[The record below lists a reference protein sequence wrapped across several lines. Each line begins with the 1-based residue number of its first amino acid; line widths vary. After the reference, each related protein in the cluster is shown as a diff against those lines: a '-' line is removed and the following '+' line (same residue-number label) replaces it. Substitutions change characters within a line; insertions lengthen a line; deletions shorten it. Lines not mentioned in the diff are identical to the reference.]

1 MREDRIRWN
10 RKYAGRDWP
19 AEPSAIVSRF
29 HHLAGRGLALD
40 VGAGTGRNAM
50 FLAGRGFE
58 VVAAD
63 ISEEGLRRVAGA
75 HENVHPL
82 CVDLDVYDIPEGRF
96 SLIINIMFLSRR
108 LFPHI
113 IHGLVHGG
121 LLIFE
126 TYIDF
131 PGGGSRRHSRDYRLD
146 ENELLR
152 AFLPLHILYY
162 EETEKTTD
170 EGVARIASL
179 VAGKK

>member
-10 RKYAGRDWP
+10 RKYAERDWP
-19 AEPSAIVSRF
+19 AEPSEIVRRF
-29 HHLAGRGLALD
+29 HRLAESGLALD
-40 VGAGTGRNAM
+40 IGAGTGRNAL
-50 FLAGRGFE
+50 FLAGRGFD

-63 ISEEGLRRVAGA
+63 IAEDGLRRVAGV

-96 SLIINIMFLSRR
+96 QLIVNIMFLSRR

-113 IHGLVHGG
+113 IHGLAPGG

-126 TYIDF
+126 TVIDF
-131 PGGGSRRHSRDYRLD
+131 PGSGGRRHSRDFRLD

-152 AFLPLHILYY
+152 AFLPLHVLYY
-162 EETEKTTD
+162 EETEKATD
-170 EGVARIASL
+170 EGVARIAAL
-179 VAGKK
+179 VARKK